1 MIICNINVYG
11 LNSYLLYAHIALSRG
26 ADILSESFI
35 FSVSGAI
42 LVYEY
47 QRSSEKEKRKEEQ
60 RLQKIRDDA
69 FILQTKLVSLDK
81 RLEALEEYA
90 KANRKSILGL
100 DVGANYQQPQD
111 VVPIDDSDNISN
123 QLVEND
129 KTNRATLETATN
141 KRAKQRRWFWPFS

>member
-1 MIICNINVYG
+1 M
-11 LNSYLLYAHIALSRG
+11 YAHIALSRG

-129 KTNRATLETATN
+129 KTSRATLETATN
-141 KRAKQRRWFWPFS
+141 TRAKQRRWFWPFS